1 MTLDSKMAE
10 NLCTRLCHDLTGPIG
25 AINNGTEFLGEQ
37 GFDMENEVLGLI
49 GSSAKEAV
57 ARLQF
62 YRQAYGKLNEFG
74 EADLHEKK
82 EVTVGYLAST
92 KITLDWP
99 DQLVSAA
106 SASIS
111 QKMSRLLLN
120 LIIIVSKAMIKG
132 GELSIRVEGDEETGR
147 TLRVAA
153 KGESLKEDDEV
164 AKILD
169 GRKDLQMSPKT
180 VQAYLTQSLV
190 EEMGMRI
197 KKSFDGAN
205 YVLEASRPATAA

>member
-1 MTLDSKMAE
+1 MTLDAKMAE

-82 EVTVGYLAST
+82 EVTAAYLAST

-99 DQLVSAA
+99 DQVVSAA
-106 SASIS
+106 NASIS

-120 LIIIVSKAMIKG
+120 LIVIASKAMIKG
-132 GELSIRVEGDEETGR
+132 GQLSIRVEGDEETGR
-147 TLRVAA
+147 TIRVSA
-153 KGESLKEDDEV
+153 KGESLKEDEEV

-180 VQAYLTQSLV
+180 VQAYLTQSLL

-197 KKSFDGAN
+197 NKSFDGSS
-205 YVLEASRPATAA
+205 YVLEASRPATAG